1 MIFNFLGSNHS
12 TSFAWRFLIAKKT
25 PGAEDEL
32 RNLLTEKYGGQAFLY
47 YRGRAALTESGSAL

>member
-32 RNLLTEKYGGQAFLY
+32 RIFDRKVRRAGFLVLP
-47 YRGRAALTESGSAL
+47 RSGSSD